1 MKNLILLA
9 APGAGKGTLS
19 KKLVETFGYVHIS
32 TGDLLREKVAIGD
45 ELGNKIKAMQEAG
58 QLVTSDI
65 VYAALE
71 DKLNSPECAKG
82 YILDGF
88 PRNLEQAVEY
98 EKILERIGMEIGVV
112 VSIEIDKSY
121 LVERITG
128 RRSCKDCGAILNIY
142 VQNMLPTPDGKCP
155 KCGCSELVHRS
166 DDTEEALDARY
177 DTYLKNTEPLIEYY
191 KEKELLYKVDGVDA
205 AITYSETLEVLKKL
219 GENID

>member
-19 KKLVETFGYVHIS
+19 KRLQEKYGYAHIS
-32 TGDLLREKVAIGD
+32 TGDLLREKAAKGD

-58 QLVTSDI
+58 QLVTSEI

-71 DKLNSPECAKG
+71 DKLKSSECANG

-98 EKILERIGMEIGVV
+98 EKILERIGKEIGIVI
-112 VSIEIDKSY
+112 SIEVPREV

-128 RRSCKDCGAILNIY
+128 RRSCKDCGAIFNIFNP
-142 VQNMLPTPDGKCP
+142 VMTPKKEGVCD
-155 KCGCSELVHRS
+155 KCGGELLHRS
-166 DDTEEALDARY
+166 DDTVETLDARY
-177 DTYLKNTEPLIEYY
+177 DTYLKNTEPLIDYY
-191 KEKELLYKVDGVDA
+191 SGKGILYKLDGVDSMV
-205 AITYSETLEVLKKL
+205 TYNGAVSILDEL
-219 GENID
+219 GE